1 MAMEKYGVADRQALQ
16 KAELA
21 RIDAELDRRDRARG
35 DIIDFEKT
43 AENIRAIEQLR
54 DRRSALLKALA
65 DQ

>member
-1 MAMEKYGVADRQALQ
+1 MSMEKYGVANRRALQ
-16 KAELA
+16 HAEL
-21 RIDAELDRRDRARG
+21 RRVDDEINRRNCARG
-35 DIIDFEKT
+35 DSADLEKT